1 MRDEERT
8 NHVEDAEEKTSRP
21 RKQLPRQDISMT
33 SSYLLDEQAESAF
46 SRELVVR
53 LINWVKHI

>member
-1 MRDEERT
+1 MRDDKRT
-8 NHVEDAEEKTSRP
+8 YHVDDADKKISRP
-21 RKQLPRQDISMT
+21 RKQLPRQDT
-33 SSYLLDEQAESAF
+33 SVTTSHLLDEQAESAF

>member
-1 MRDEERT
+1 MRDKKLIF
-8 NHVEDAEEKTSRP
+8 VAEDAKEKNSRSQPQAPHQEVTITSAHLMDDRIEP
-21 RKQLPRQDISMT
+21 
-33 SSYLLDEQAESAF
+33 AF